1 MTKKN
6 MSKNTK
12 IILSLA
18 VVAALIYFVTG
29 REQPPITVTA
39 VDPKIRTVE
48 QTVSNTRA
56 GTIDACRRSK
66 MSPAMGGQIA
76 SLYVK
81 EGDLVQ
87 KDQVLIEL
95 WNKESKARLKETKAR
110 VQVSERSA
118 QQVCIL
124 SDRAQ
129 REAKRKTELLQR
141 GLASEEDT
149 ETAVSNAESQ
159 SAACDAALTQVE
171 ANQASVEV
179 IEASL
184 ERTMLIAPFD
194 GVIAE
199 IEGELGEYVTPSPVG
214 VATKPT
220 VDLIDSNCIYISA
233 PIDEIDAPEVVS
245 GMTAR
250 ITMDAFGDKDF
261 PATVRRVA
269 PYVLDLEKQA
279 RTVEI
284 EAVFDNP
291 NQTLLPGYSADIEVI
306 IDRVED
312 TLSIPTQALM
322 RDNFVYIIDAE
333 NMTLIKKQIEVG
345 IGNWQ
350 YTEVTDGLSVDD
362 RIVLSVDREGVK
374 SGAKVLVEEDE
385 EEESEERSV
394 SVSIGQ

>member
-1 MTKKN
+1 

-18 VVAALIYFVTG
+18 VVAVVIYVAMG
-29 REQPPITVTA
+29 REQDPIA
-39 VDPKIRTVE
+39 VSAVYPEIRTVE

-76 SLYVK
+76 SLQVK

-95 WNKESKARLKETKAR
+95 WNKESKARLKESKAR
-110 VQVSERSA
+110 VQAAERSA

-141 GLASEEDT
+141 GLASEEVT

-171 ANQASVEV
+171 VYQASVEV

-194 GVIAE
+194 GVVAE

-220 VDLIDSNCIYISA
+220 VDLIDSSCIYISA

-250 ITMDAFGDKDF
+250 ISMDAFGNQEF

-306 IDRVED
+306 IDRVENV
-312 TLSIPTQALM
+312 LSIPTQLIM
-322 RDNFVYIIDAE
+322 RDNYVYVIDPE
-333 NMTLIKKQIEVG
+333 TMTLTKEQIEIG

-350 YTEVTDGLSVDD
+350 YTEVTNGLSKDD
-362 RIVLSVDREGVK
+362 QVVLSVDREGVK
-374 SGAKVLVEEDE
+374 AGIVVVVEKDDA
-385 EEESEERSV
+385 EESEQNSV

>member
-1 MTKKN
+1 

-18 VVAALIYFVTG
+18 VVAVVIYVAMG
-29 REQPPITVTA
+29 REQDPIA
-39 VDPKIRTVE
+39 VSAVYPEIRTVE

-76 SLYVK
+76 SLQVK

-95 WNKESKARLKETKAR
+95 WNKESKARLKESKAR
-110 VQVSERSA
+110 VQAAERSA

-141 GLASEEDT
+141 GLASEEVT

-171 ANQASVEV
+171 VYQASVEV

-194 GVIAE
+194 GVVAE

-220 VDLIDSNCIYISA
+220 VDLIDSSCIYISA

-250 ITMDAFGDKDF
+250 ITMDAFGDQEF

-291 NQTLLPGYSADIEVI
+291 DQTLLPGYSADIEVI
-306 IDRVED
+306 IDRVENV
-312 TLSIPTQALM
+312 LSIPTQLIM
-322 RDNFVYIIDAE
+322 RDNYVYVIDPE
-333 NMTLIKKQIEVG
+333 TMTLTKEQIEIG

-350 YTEVTDGLSVDD
+350 YTEVTNGLSKDD
-362 RIVLSVDREGVK
+362 QVVLSVDREGVK
-374 SGAKVLVEEDE
+374 AGIVVVVEKDDA
-385 EEESEERSV
+385 EESEQNSV

>member
-1 MTKKN
+1 
-6 MSKNTK
+6 MSKRTK

-18 VVAALIYFVTG
+18 VVAVVIYFVMG
-29 REQPPITVTA
+29 SEQDPIA
-39 VDPKIRTVE
+39 VSAVYPEIRTVE

-76 SLYVK
+76 LLHVK

-87 KDQVLIEL
+87 KDQILIEL
-95 WNKESKARLKETKAR
+95 WNKESKARVKETQAR

-141 GLASEEDT
+141 GLASEEAT

-179 IEASL
+179 VEASL
-184 ERTMLIAPFD
+184 ERTMLIAPFN

-220 VDLIDSNCIYISA
+220 VDLIDSSCIYISA
-233 PIDEIDAPEVVS
+233 PIDEIDAPEVIS

-250 ITMDAFGDKDF
+250 ITMDAFGDQEF

-291 NQTLLPGYSADIEVI
+291 DQTLLPGYSADIEVI
-306 IDRVED
+306 IDRVENV
-312 TLSIPTQALM
+312 LSIPTQLIM
-322 RDNFVYIIDAE
+322 RDNYVYVIDPE
-333 NMTLIKKQIEVG
+333 TMTLTKEQIEIG

-350 YTEVTDGLSVDD
+350 YTEVTNGLSKDD
-362 RIVLSVDREGVK
+362 QVVLSVDREGVK
-374 SGAKVLVEEDE
+374 AGIVVVVEKDDA
-385 EEESEERSV
+385 EESEQNSV

>member
-1 MTKKN
+1 

-12 IILSLA
+12 IILALA
-18 VVAALIYFVTG
+18 VVAVVIYFVMG
-29 REQPPITVTA
+29 SEQDPIKVSA
-39 VDPKIRTVE
+39 VHPEIRIVE

-66 MSPAMGGQIA
+66 MSPAIGGQIA
-76 SLYVK
+76 FLHVK

-95 WNKESKARLKETKAR
+95 WNKESKARVKETKTR

-129 REAKRKTELLQR
+129 REAKRKTELLQQ
-141 GLASEEDT
+141 GLASEEAT
-149 ETAVSNAESQ
+149 EIAVSNAESQ

-179 IEASL
+179 VEASL
-184 ERTMLIAPFD
+184 ERTMLIAPFN

-220 VDLIDSNCIYISA
+220 VDLIDSSCIYISA

-250 ITMDAFGDKDF
+250 ITMDAFGNQEF

-291 NQTLLPGYSADIEVI
+291 DQTLLPGYSADIEVI
-306 IDRVED
+306 IDRAED

-322 RDNFVYIIDAE
+322 RDNFVYVVDAE
-333 NMTLIKKQIEVG
+333 TMTLTKKQIEIG

-350 YTEVTDGLSVDD
+350 YTEVTNGLSIDD
-362 RIVLSVDREGVK
+362 QIVLSVDREGVK
-374 SGAKVLVEEDE
+374 AGAKVLIEKDE
-385 EEESEERSV
+385 AEESEQTSV

>member
-1 MTKKN
+1 
-6 MSKNTK
+6 MSKRTK

-18 VVAALIYFVTG
+18 VVAVVIYVAMG
-29 REQPPITVTA
+29 REQDPIA
-39 VDPKIRTVE
+39 VSAVYPEIRTVE

-76 SLYVK
+76 SLQVK

-95 WNKESKARLKETKAR
+95 WNKESKARLKESKAR
-110 VQVSERSA
+110 VQAAERSA

-141 GLASEEDT
+141 GLASEEVT

-171 ANQASVEV
+171 VYQASVEV

-194 GVIAE
+194 GVVAE

-220 VDLIDSNCIYISA
+220 VDLIDSSCIYISA

-250 ITMDAFGDKDF
+250 ISMDAFGNQEF

-284 EAVFDNP
+284 EAIFDNP

-306 IDRVED
+306 IDRVENV
-312 TLSIPTQALM
+312 LSIPTQLIM
-322 RDNFVYIIDAE
+322 RDNYVYVIDPE
-333 NMTLIKKQIEVG
+333 TMTLTKEQIEIG

-350 YTEVTDGLSVDD
+350 YTEVTNGLSKDD
-362 RIVLSVDREGVK
+362 QVVLSVDREGVK
-374 SGAKVLVEEDE
+374 AGIVVVVEKDDA
-385 EEESEERSV
+385 EESEQNSV

>member
-1 MTKKN
+1 

-12 IILSLA
+12 IVLVLVVVA
-18 VVAALIYFVTG
+18 VVIYVVMG
-29 REQPPITVTA
+29 REQDPITVSA
-39 VDPKIRTVE
+39 VYPEIRTVE

-66 MSPAMGGQIA
+66 MSPAIGGQIA
-76 SLYVK
+76 FLQVK

-95 WNKESKARLKETKAR
+95 WNKESKARVKESKAR
-110 VQVSERSA
+110 VKAAERSA

-129 REAKRKTELLQR
+129 REAKRKTELLER

-149 ETAVSNAESQ
+149 ETSVSNAESQ

-171 ANQASVEV
+171 VYQASVEV

-194 GVIAE
+194 GIIAE

-220 VDLIDSNCIYISA
+220 VDLIDSSCIYISA

-250 ITMDAFGDKDF
+250 ITMDAFGDQEF

-291 NQTLLPGYSADIEVI
+291 DQTLLPGYSADIEVI
-306 IDRVED
+306 IDRVENV
-312 TLSIPTQALM
+312 LSIPTQLIM
-322 RDNFVYIIDAE
+322 RDNYVYVIDPE
-333 NMTLIKKQIEVG
+333 TMTLTKEQIEIG

-350 YTEVTDGLSVDD
+350 YTEVTNGLSKDD
-362 RIVLSVDREGVK
+362 QVVLSVDREGVK
-374 SGAKVLVEEDE
+374 AGIVVVVEKDDA
-385 EEESEERSV
+385 EESEQNSV

>member
-1 MTKKN
+1 
-6 MSKNTK
+6 MSKRTK

-18 VVAALIYFVTG
+18 VVAVVIYFVMG
-29 REQPPITVTA
+29 SEQDPITVAA
-39 VDPKIRTVE
+39 VHPEIRTVE

-76 SLYVK
+76 LLHVK

-87 KDQVLIEL
+87 KDQILIEL
-95 WNKESKARLKETKAR
+95 WNKESKARVKETQAR

-141 GLASEEDT
+141 GLASEEAT

-179 IEASL
+179 VEASL
-184 ERTMLIAPFD
+184 ERTMLIAPFN

-220 VDLIDSNCIYISA
+220 VDLIDSSCIYISA

-250 ITMDAFGDKDF
+250 ISMDAFGNQEF

-284 EAVFDNP
+284 EAIFDNP

-306 IDRVED
+306 IDRVENV
-312 TLSIPTQALM
+312 LSIPTQLIM
-322 RDNFVYIIDAE
+322 RDNYVYVIDPE
-333 NMTLIKKQIEVG
+333 TMTLTKEQIEIG

-350 YTEVTDGLSVDD
+350 YTEVTNGLSKDD
-362 RIVLSVDREGVK
+362 QVVLSVDREGVK
-374 SGAKVLVEEDE
+374 AGIVVVVEKDDA
-385 EEESEERSV
+385 EESEQNSV

>member
-1 MTKKN
+1 

-12 IILSLA
+12 IVLVLA
-18 VVAALIYFVTG
+18 VVAVVIYVVMG
-29 REQPPITVTA
+29 REQDPITVTA
-39 VDPKIRTVE
+39 VYPEIKTVE

-56 GTIDACRRSK
+56 GTIDACRRSR
-66 MSPAMGGQIA
+66 MSPAIGGQIA

-87 KDQVLIEL
+87 KDQILIEL
-95 WNKESKARLKETKAR
+95 WNKESKARVKEAKAR
-110 VQVSERSA
+110 VKAAERSA

-129 REAKRKTELLQR
+129 REAKRKTELLER

-171 ANQASVEV
+171 VYQASVEV

-194 GVIAE
+194 GIIAE

-220 VDLIDSNCIYISA
+220 VDLIDSSCIYISA

-250 ITMDAFGDKDF
+250 ITMDAFGNQEF

-291 NQTLLPGYSADIEVI
+291 DQTLLPGYSADIEVI
-306 IDRVED
+306 IDRVEN
-312 TLSIPTQALM
+312 TLSIPTQTIM
-322 RDNFVYIIDAE
+322 RDNFVYVIDTE
-333 NMTLIKKQIEVG
+333 TMTLTKKQIEVG

-350 YTEVTDGLSVDD
+350 YTEVTNGLSEDD
-362 RIVLSVDREGVK
+362 QVVLSVDREGVK
-374 SGAKVLVEEDE
+374 AGVKVEVEKDDA
-385 EEESEERSV
+385 EESESEQNSV

>member
-1 MTKKN
+1 

-12 IILSLA
+12 IILALA
-18 VVAALIYFVTG
+18 VVAVVIYFVMG
-29 REQPPITVTA
+29 SEQDPIKVSA
-39 VDPKIRTVE
+39 VHPEIRIVE

-76 SLYVK
+76 FLHVK

-95 WNKESKARLKETKAR
+95 WNKESKARVKETQAR

-141 GLASEEDT
+141 GLASEEAT

-179 IEASL
+179 VEASL
-184 ERTMLIAPFD
+184 ERTMLIAPFN

-220 VDLIDSNCIYISA
+220 VDLIDSSCIYISA

-250 ITMDAFGDKDF
+250 ITMDAFGNQEF

-291 NQTLLPGYSADIEVI
+291 DQTLLPGYSADIEVI
-306 IDRVED
+306 IDRAED

-322 RDNFVYIIDAE
+322 RDNFVYVVDAE
-333 NMTLIKKQIEVG
+333 TMTLTKKQIEIG

-350 YTEVTDGLSVDD
+350 YTEVTNGLSIDD
-362 RIVLSVDREGVK
+362 QIVLSVDREGVK
-374 SGAKVLVEEDE
+374 AGAKVLIEKDE
-385 EEESEERSV
+385 AEESKQTSV

>member
-1 MTKKN
+1 

-12 IILSLA
+12 IILALA
-18 VVAALIYFVTG
+18 VVAVVIYFVMG
-29 REQPPITVTA
+29 SEQDPIKVSA
-39 VDPKIRTVE
+39 VHPEIRIVE

-66 MSPAMGGQIA
+66 MSPAIGGQIA
-76 SLYVK
+76 FLHVK

-95 WNKESKARLKETKAR
+95 WNKESKARVKETKAR

-129 REAKRKTELLQR
+129 REAKRKTELLQQ
-141 GLASEEDT
+141 GLASEEAT
-149 ETAVSNAESQ
+149 EISVSNAESQ

-179 IEASL
+179 VEASL
-184 ERTMLIAPFD
+184 ERTMLIAPFN

-220 VDLIDSNCIYISA
+220 VDLIDSSCIYISA

-250 ITMDAFGDKDF
+250 ITMDAFGNQEF

-291 NQTLLPGYSADIEVI
+291 DQTLLPGYSADIEVI
-306 IDRVED
+306 IDRAED
-312 TLSIPTQALM
+312 TLSIPTQTLM
-322 RDNFVYIIDAE
+322 RDNFVYVVDAE
-333 NMTLIKKQIEVG
+333 TMTLTKKQIEIG

-350 YTEVTDGLSVDD
+350 YTEVTNGLSIDD
-362 RIVLSVDREGVK
+362 QIVLSVDREGVK
-374 SGAKVLVEEDE
+374 AGAKVLIEKDE
-385 EEESEERSV
+385 AEESEQTSV

>member
-1 MTKKN
+1 
-6 MSKNTK
+6 MSKRTK

-18 VVAALIYFVTG
+18 VVAVVIYFVMG
-29 REQPPITVTA
+29 SEQDPITVAA
-39 VDPKIRTVE
+39 VHPEIRTVE

-76 SLYVK
+76 LLHVK

-87 KDQVLIEL
+87 KDQILIEL
-95 WNKESKARLKETKAR
+95 WNKESKARVKETQAR

-141 GLASEEDT
+141 GLASEEAT

-179 IEASL
+179 VEASL
-184 ERTMLIAPFD
+184 ERTMLIAPFN

-220 VDLIDSNCIYISA
+220 VDLIDSSCIYISA

-250 ITMDAFGDKDF
+250 ITMDAFGDQEF

-291 NQTLLPGYSADIEVI
+291 DQTLLPGYSADIEVI
-306 IDRVED
+306 IDRVENV
-312 TLSIPTQALM
+312 LSIPTQLIM
-322 RDNFVYIIDAE
+322 RDNYVYVIDPE
-333 NMTLIKKQIEVG
+333 TMTLTKEQIEIG

-350 YTEVTDGLSVDD
+350 YTEVTNGLSKDD
-362 RIVLSVDREGVK
+362 QVVLSVDREGVK
-374 SGAKVLVEEDE
+374 AGIVVVVEKDDA
-385 EEESEERSV
+385 EESEQNSV

>member
-1 MTKKN
+1 

-12 IILSLA
+12 IILALA
-18 VVAALIYFVTG
+18 VVAVVIYVAMG
-29 REQPPITVTA
+29 REQDPIA
-39 VDPKIRTVE
+39 VSAVYPEIRTVE

-66 MSPAMGGQIA
+66 MSPAIGGQIA
-76 SLYVK
+76 SLQVK

-95 WNKESKARLKETKAR
+95 WNKESKAR
-110 VQVSERSA
+110 VQAAERSA

-141 GLASEEDT
+141 GLASEEVT

-171 ANQASVEV
+171 VYQASVEV

-194 GVIAE
+194 GVVAE

-220 VDLIDSNCIYISA
+220 VDLIDSSCIYISA

-250 ITMDAFGDKDF
+250 ISMDAFGDQEF

-284 EAVFDNP
+284 EAIFDNP

-306 IDRVED
+306 IDRVENV
-312 TLSIPTQALM
+312 LSIPTQLIM
-322 RDNFVYIIDAE
+322 RDNYVYVIDPE
-333 NMTLIKKQIEVG
+333 TMTLTKEQIEIG

-350 YTEVTDGLSVDD
+350 YTEVTNGLSKDD
-362 RIVLSVDREGVK
+362 QVVLSVDREGVK
-374 SGAKVLVEEDE
+374 AGIVVVVEKDDA
-385 EEESEERSV
+385 EESEQNSV

>member
-1 MTKKN
+1 

-12 IILSLA
+12 IILALA
-18 VVAALIYFVTG
+18 VVAVVIYFVMG
-29 REQPPITVTA
+29 SEQDPIKVSA
-39 VDPKIRTVE
+39 VHPEIRIVE

-66 MSPAMGGQIA
+66 MSPAIGGQIA
-76 SLYVK
+76 FLHVK
-81 EGDLVQ
+81 EGDLLQ

-95 WNKESKARLKETKAR
+95 WNKESKARVKETKAR

-129 REAKRKTELLQR
+129 REAKRKTELLQQ
-141 GLASEEDT
+141 GLASEEAT
-149 ETAVSNAESQ
+149 EIAVSNAESQ

-179 IEASL
+179 VEASL
-184 ERTMLIAPFD
+184 ERTMLIAPFN

-220 VDLIDSNCIYISA
+220 VDLIDSSCIYISA

-250 ITMDAFGDKDF
+250 ITMDAFGNQEF

-291 NQTLLPGYSADIEVI
+291 DQTLLPGYSADIEVI
-306 IDRVED
+306 IDRAED

-322 RDNFVYIIDAE
+322 RDNFVYVVDAE
-333 NMTLIKKQIEVG
+333 TMTLTKKQIEIG

-350 YTEVTDGLSVDD
+350 YTEVTNGLSIDD
-362 RIVLSVDREGVK
+362 QIVLSVDREGVK
-374 SGAKVLVEEDE
+374 AGAKVQIEKDE
-385 EEESEERSV
+385 AEESEQTSV

>member
-1 MTKKN
+1 

-18 VVAALIYFVTG
+18 VVAVVIYVAMG
-29 REQPPITVTA
+29 REQDPIA
-39 VDPKIRTVE
+39 VSAVYPEIRTVE

-76 SLYVK
+76 SLQVK

-95 WNKESKARLKETKAR
+95 WNKESKARLKESKAR
-110 VQVSERSA
+110 VQAAERSA

-141 GLASEEDT
+141 GLASEEVT

-171 ANQASVEV
+171 VYQASVEV

-194 GVIAE
+194 GVVAE

-220 VDLIDSNCIYISA
+220 VDLIDSSCIYISA
-233 PIDEIDAPEVVS
+233 PID
-245 GMTAR
+245 
-250 ITMDAFGDKDF
+250 
-261 PATVRRVA
+261 
-269 PYVLDLEKQA
+269 
-279 RTVEI
+279 
-284 EAVFDNP
+284 
-291 NQTLLPGYSADIEVI
+291 
-306 IDRVED
+306 
-312 TLSIPTQALM
+312 
-322 RDNFVYIIDAE
+322 
-333 NMTLIKKQIEVG
+333 
-345 IGNWQ
+345 
-350 YTEVTDGLSVDD
+350 
-362 RIVLSVDREGVK
+362 
-374 SGAKVLVEEDE
+374 
-385 EEESEERSV
+385 
-394 SVSIGQ
+394 